1 MTPFLT
7 SLAVICVLGISIGQL
22 LFKKAATS
30 IPTTPSIFD
39 LAFNGWLLVAF
50 ALYGVTT
57 LAWVW
62 VLRSAPLYLAYPI
75 MGLAFIVVPT
85 LAWLFLNEPMHPKT
99 IIGGLFIA
107 IGITIT
113 SQAPH

>member
-7 SLAVICVLGISIGQL
+7 SLAVICVLGISLGQL
-22 LFKKAATS
+22 LFKKAAAA
-30 IPTTPSIFD
+30 IPLSPSLMDIA
-39 LAFNGWLLVAF
+39 LNGWLLVAF

-75 MGLAFIVVPT
+75 MGLAFIIVPS
-85 LAWLFLNEPMHPKT
+85 LAWLFLNEPMHPRT
-99 IIGGLFIA
+99 IIGGIFIA
-107 IGITIT
+107 AGITIA
-113 SQAPH
+113 SQAPN

>member
-1 MTPFLT
+1 MTPFFT

-22 LFKKAATS
+22 LFKKAATA
-30 IPTTPSIFD
+30 IPPTPSLFD